1 MGKNLAYA
9 ELELILSRFL
19 WRFESTLLD
28 DDFNFERQR
37 AFFVRE
43 KPPLRVRLRVRS
55 HSLTENKSELTMDV
69 TMRLS
74 IH

>member
-9 ELELILSRFL
+9 EMKLVLSRFL
-19 WRFESTLLD
+19 WRFEFTLLD

-37 AFFVRE
+37 AFLFRE

-55 HSLTENKSELTMDV
+55 HSLTEISPN
-69 TMRLS
+69 
-74 IH
+74 